1 MDTTD
6 LKALKQHARFTWG
19 RIIKIEEIGPYA
31 IASYHPR
38 KVNGCTW
45 GNMEVRTV
53 TQAINEKEIQFHTW
67 VDGEDCSESF
77 HSLEAALAG
86 CIAYKTEGRNH
97 HADRYFIQSMTH
109 GM

>member
-38 KVNGCTW
+38 KVDGC
-45 GNMEVRTV
+45 VV
-53 TQAINEKEIQFHTW
+53 THAINEKEIQYHAW
-67 VDGEDCSESF
+67 VDGKDCSESF
-77 HSLEAALAG
+77 ESLEAALAG
-86 CIAYKTEGRNH
+86 CIAYKIEGCNH
-97 HADRYFIQSMTH
+97 HADHYFIQSMKK
-109 GM
+109 